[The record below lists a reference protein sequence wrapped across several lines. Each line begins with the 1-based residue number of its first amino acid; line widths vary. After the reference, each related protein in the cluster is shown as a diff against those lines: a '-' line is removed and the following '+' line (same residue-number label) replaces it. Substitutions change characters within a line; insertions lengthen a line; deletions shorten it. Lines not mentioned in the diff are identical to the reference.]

1 MPKVQN
7 ILSMRLRS
15 FYGKIATL
23 ALFKVVFGA
32 KKCAYICFW
41 KNAESRLF
49 QSPQAANSKCF
60 LCKVLIFQNLFS
72 HIRKTFE
79 ERRKNISFINAR
91 NLCIGIEKEKTR
103 L

>member
-32 KKCAYICFW
+32 KKCADICFW
-41 KNAESRLF
+41 KNAESRL
-49 QSPQAANSKCF
+49 CF
-60 LCKVLIFQNLFS
+60 KA
-72 HIRKTFE
+72 
-79 ERRKNISFINAR
+79 RRR
-91 NLCIGIEKEKTR
+91 
-103 L
+103 